1 MCIYVKPSLT
11 ASQLCGRGPVTEG
24 ISTLRNGN
32 RYFFFLHNI
41 NIRGKIITL
50 MLSE

>member
-1 MCIYVKPSLT
+1 MHTYVKPSLT

-24 ISTLRNGN
+24 ISTLRNETN
-32 RYFFFLHNI
+32 FLHNI

>member
-1 MCIYVKPSLT
+1 MHTYVKPSLT

-32 RYFFFLHNI
+32 KFFAQYKHK
-41 NIRGKIITL
+41 GKK
-50 MLSE
+50 

>member
-32 RYFFFLHNI
+32 RYFFFFAQYKHK
-41 NIRGKIITL
+41 GKNNNTNAF
-50 MLSE
+50 